1 MRSRTDCLRAARS
14 TDLIR
19 SLGARCWHV
28 PSPRPTRGI
37 GSSRC
42 PTLRVSY
49 TATESGTMTLLAITS
64 AAAVL
69 LVRGSTWDD
78 TDLAV
83 DAPVP
88 VPS

>member
-1 MRSRTDCLRAARS
+1 
-14 TDLIR
+14 
-19 SLGARCWHV
+19 
-28 PSPRPTRGI
+28 
-37 GSSRC
+37 
-42 PTLRVSY
+42 
-49 TATESGTMTLLAITS
+49 MTLLAITS

-88 VPS
+88 VPSRAPLA